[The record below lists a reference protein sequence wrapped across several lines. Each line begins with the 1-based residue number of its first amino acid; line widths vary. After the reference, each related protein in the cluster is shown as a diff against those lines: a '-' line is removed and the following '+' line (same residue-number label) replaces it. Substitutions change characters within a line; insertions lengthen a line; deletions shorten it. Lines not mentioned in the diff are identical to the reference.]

1 MPDSRRA
8 RPPFRGDRRYAGAM
22 KILTVIGA
30 RPQFIK
36 AIALSRAVAEADGV
50 EEVLLHTGQ
59 HYDDDMSAVFFREL
73 GLAQPK
79 YRFNLGGGT
88 HGHMTGGQLAA
99 IEDALVAE
107 KPDVCLVYGD
117 TNSTLA
123 GAIAAAK
130 LHVPVAHVE
139 AGLRSFNRR
148 MPEEINR
155 VLSDH
160 AATWLFAPTPTA
172 VDNLAREGIV
182 GGRVHL
188 VGDVMYDVSRLVM
201 DDPSRRTDIAERL
214 GLSGSEYAVSTLHRQ
229 ETTDD
234 PARLIAVLEAL
245 SDLAARMPVV
255 LPMHPRTRK
264 TVAAMPN
271 AGKALAAVTVTAP
284 LGFFDMAT
292 LLSGARLVVT
302 DSGGLQK
309 EAFFHRVPC
318 VTVRD
323 ETEWVELVELG
334 WNRMPRSFSREA
346 IRETIEAALSAPA
359 GRNAAPYGDGRA
371 AERILACVRA
381 GTPD

>member
-1 MPDSRRA
+1 
-8 RPPFRGDRRYAGAM
+8 M

-36 AIALSRAVAEADGV
+36 AIALSHAIANRDGV

-59 HYDDDMSAVFFREL
+59 HYDDNMSEVFFREL
-73 GLAQPK
+73 GLARPK

-88 HGHMTGGQLAA
+88 HGHMTGQQLAA
-99 IEDALVAE
+99 IEDALISE

-123 GAIAAAK
+123 GALAAAK
-130 LHVPVAHVE
+130 LHIPVAHVE

-160 AATWLFAPTPTA
+160 IATWLFAPTRTA
-172 VDNLAREGIV
+172 VDNLAREGV
-182 GGRVHL
+182 AGDRVHL
-188 VGDVMYDVSRLVM
+188 VGDVMLDVARLVI
-201 DDPSRRTDIAERL
+201 DDPARRTDIVTRL
-214 GLSGSEYAVSTLHRQ
+214 GLGGRDYVISTLHRQ
-229 ETTDD
+229 ETTDN
-234 PARLIAVLEAL
+234 PARLAAIL
-245 SDLAARMPVV
+245 DTLAALAERMPVI

-264 TVAAMPN
+264 TIAAMP
-271 AGKALAAVTVTAP
+271 KAEKTLSALTITEP

-292 LLSGARLVVT
+292 LLAGARLAVT

-323 ETEWVELVELG
+323 ETEWVELIELG
-334 WNRMPRSFSREA
+334 WNRLPEA
-346 IRETIEAALSAPA
+346 FTPEAVGQAIEAALSAPA
-359 GRNAAPYGDGRA
+359 GAEAAPYGNGHA
-371 AERILACVRA
+371 AKRILERILLSSFE
-381 GTPD
+381 

>member
-1 MPDSRRA
+1 
-8 RPPFRGDRRYAGAM
+8 M

-36 AIALSRAVAEADGV
+36 AIALSHAVAQTEGV

-59 HYDDDMSAVFFREL
+59 HYDDNMSAVFFREL
-73 GLAQPK
+73 GLAEPK
-79 YRFNLGGGT
+79 YRFDLGGGT
-88 HGHMTGGQLAA
+88 HGHMTGRQLAA
-99 IEDALVAE
+99 IEDALIAE

-123 GAIAAAK
+123 GALAAAK

-148 MPEEINR
+148 MPEEVNR
-155 VLSDH
+155 VLADH
-160 AATWLFAPTPTA
+160 MATWLFAPTQTA
-172 VDNLAREGIV
+172 VDNLAVEGIT
-182 GGRVHL
+182 GDKVHL
-188 VGDVMYDVSRLVM
+188 VGDVMYDVARLVI
-201 DDPSRRTDIAERL
+201 DDPARRTDIAARL
-214 GLSGSEYAVSTLHRQ
+214 GLDGAYAISTLHRQ

-234 PARLIAVLEAL
+234 PVRLMAILDAL
-245 SDLAARMPVV
+245 ADLAGRMPVV

-264 TVAAMPN
+264 TIAALPG
-271 AGKALAAVTVTAP
+271 AEQSLARLTITDP

-292 LLSGARLVVT
+292 LLAGAKLAVT

-309 EAFFHRVPC
+309 EAFFHHVPC

-334 WNRMPRSFSREA
+334 WNRLPEGFTQQA
-346 IRETIEAALSAPA
+346 IGAAIDAALSDTPA
-359 GRNAAPYGDGRA
+359 IAASPYGTGEA
-371 AERILACVRA
+371 AKAILHRLMK
-381 GTPD
+381 

>member
-1 MPDSRRA
+1 L
-8 RPPFRGDRRYAGAM
+8 

-36 AIALSRAVAEADGV
+36 AIALSHAISGTDGV

-59 HYDDDMSAVFFREL
+59 HYDDNMSAVFFRDL
-73 GLAQPK
+73 GLAEPK
-79 YRFNLGGGT
+79 YRYNLGGGT
-88 HGHMTGGQLAA
+88 HGHMTGRQLAA
-99 IEDALVAE
+99 IEDALISE

-123 GAIAAAK
+123 GALAAAK
-130 LHVPVAHVE
+130 LHIPVAHVE

-160 AATWLFAPTPTA
+160 VATWLFAPTQTA
-172 VDNLAREGIV
+172 VDNLAHEGIDED
-182 GGRVHL
+182 RVHL
-188 VGDVMYDVSRLVM
+188 VGDVMYDVARLII

-214 GLSGSEYAVSTLHRQ
+214 GIVGKDYVVSTLHRQ

-234 PARLIAVLEAL
+234 PARLIAILEAL
-245 SDLAARMPVV
+245 AELAERMPVV

-264 TVAAMPN
+264 IVEPLPVT
-271 AGKALAAVTVTAP
+271 KKILAALRVCEP
-284 LGFFDMAT
+284 LGFFDLAT
-292 LLSGARLVVT
+292 LLAGARLVVT

-323 ETEWVELVELG
+323 ETEWIELVDLG
-334 WNRMPRSFSREA
+334 WNRLPQAFKRQSIS
-346 IRETIEAALSAPA
+346 ETIEAALLAPRGEDA
-359 GRNAAPYGDGRA
+359 QPYGDGKTA
-371 AERILACVRA
+371 DRILSALTDR
-381 GTPD
+381 